1 MKKVNLLYLFGVLG
15 LFVALS
21 MSSCT
26 KEGPQGPAGKDGV
39 DGVDGED
46 GIDGTDGTA
55 TCIQCHDNSES
66 IETKI
71 LQWGASIHATGG
83 NYERNATDC
92 APCHTSQGFKERI
105 LTGAMET
112 AEVIQDP
119 SNINCYTCHFI
130 HDTYTSGDYALR
142 TTEPVTLWI
151 NGEEID
157 FGNGNL
163 CVQCHQPRVS
173 TIPDV
178 TNPDGDYEVTSGRWG
193 PHHGP
198 QSTVV
203 TGKAF
208 YEVGSGYTNS
218 MHDQTPGGCIGC
230 HMADAFGSQA
240 GGHSFNITYEYHGS
254 TEFNLNGCV
263 DCHGSIDDAEAALE
277 EFEPEFEMLLD
288 SLANLLIAEG
298 IYNPDGGSGT
308 AVTGTYSNKVAGAYW
323 NFITLEEDRSMG
335 VHNPK
340 YTKKILENTIESL
353 NE

>member
-1 MKKVNLLYLFGVLG
+1 MRKVNLFYLISMVLMG
-15 LFVALS
+15 MMIAV
-21 MSSCT
+21 SCT
-26 KEGPQGPAGKDGV
+26 KEGPAGPAGADGK

-46 GIDGTDGTA
+46 GIDGQDGTA
-55 TCIQCHDNSES
+55 TCVQCHDNSELV
-66 IETKI
+66 ETKI

-83 NYERNATDC
+83 NYERNGTSC

-112 AEVIQDP
+112 EETIEDP
-119 SNINCYTCHFI
+119 SNINCYTCHLI
-130 HDTYTSGDYALR
+130 HDTYTSADWELR
-142 TTEPVTLWI
+142 STAAVELWI
-151 NGEEID
+151 NGETID
-157 FGNGNL
+157 FGTGNL
-163 CVQCHQPRVS
+163 CVECHQPRVA

-178 TNPDGDYEVTSGRWG
+178 SNPDGTYEVTSGRWG

-208 YEVGSGYTNS
+208 YQVGSGYTNS
-218 MHDQTPGGCIGC
+218 MHDQTPNGCIGC

-254 TEFNLNGCV
+254 VEYNLLGCV
-263 DCHGSIDDAEAALE
+263 DCHGSTDDAEAALE
-277 EFEPEFEMLLD
+277 EFHPEFEALLEE
-288 SLANLLIAEG
+288 LAELLIAEG
-298 IYNPDGGSGT
+298 IYNPEGTSGT
-308 AVTGTYSNKVAGAYW
+308 AVTGTYTNRVAGAYW

-340 YTKKILENTIESL
+340 YTKKILENTIASL
-353 NE
+353 QE